1 MASTIA
7 FYTGDGATTDF
18 TVPFDYLAKKFV
30 RVSLGVTILKGGDYG
45 DTSKDYYFLD
55 KTKVRLKVPPQVGE
69 VLTIRRYTSA
79 TDRVVSFKDASV
91 LKATDLDVSAVQTI
105 HIAEEARDIIND
117 ALIKDKEG
125 NWDAK
130 GNRIVNV
137 GTPEADSDAMTYGVY
152 KADALG
158 AYQSKLDAERARDRA
173 VEAETN
179 SKKSEE
185 NAKLSEVNAQASAG
199 TAVSASKH
207 ADAVKVENQAIL
219 QEAKEIRDENKV
231 LDANTKN
238 NANVAQVKANEAK
251 VSETNAKKS
260 EVNSK
265 ESEGNAK
272 ASEGKASAS
281 AELAK
286 QWATKLG
293 ATVDGAEY
301 SAKYYANKANE
312 VLTQVAT
319 DVVNRVTAEGTKQ
332 VGLVSNQGTTSVN
345 AVKAQQTASVNAV
358 VTQQGTSVKAVQ
370 TQQTTSVNAV
380 TAEGTKQVG
389 LVSTEGTK
397 QVDLAKAQVALATQS
412 ASTATAKATIATQQA
427 TLATTKASEA
437 EDSATAANADATKA
451 NASATNAANSAGTA
465 TTQATAASNSAK
477 AAKLSADNAALS
489 KTAAGTSEVNAKAS
503 EVEAKKQADIA
514 KQYADQAVAGQL
526 QADWAQTN
534 STKYD
539 FIKNKPTLG
548 TLSAKNSLAYSELT
562 GVPSSFTPSSHTH
575 PISQI
580 TNLQASLDAKTDDA
594 TLQVDL
600 TAIRESITNVSSKVD
615 GIGDTLSPTYA
626 KKQAILDACDKA
638 LNGTNPVNADDPTF
652 LNQLAEKLSK
662 LGTVRPLGFH
672 YLHPYGTVP
681 ADSIICNG
689 ATYSRALYKG
699 FFDYITTQGW
709 VKTEAEWQE
718 IATRDNGFC
727 PFYSEGD
734 GSTNFRTPKFAPY
747 QQIAITS
754 GDVGNYH
761 KAGLPNITGSV
772 SVSGGECDLS
782 RTSGTF
788 VSSGALTASSY
799 ATTTWTGYSN
809 VDGRYW
815 SELRIS
821 ASNSNKTYGRSSTV
835 QPESHEW
842 VVCVVAYGV
851 ATNVGSVDI
860 QNVMSAVNAVQ
871 ANLTQIPQPR
881 AYVTKTWSS
890 GTEWYRVWS
899 DGFIE
904 QGGHGTGSACTF
916 SKPFSNKNY
925 TFNVNPSNGY
935 SSHPDWIAA
944 YENRP
949 SRTTT
954 GTEISWYE
962 YGDQGWDW
970 RASGY

>member
-55 KTKVRLKVPPQVGE
+55 KTKVRLKVPPQKGGL
-69 VLTIRRYTSA
+69 LTIRRYTSA

-91 LKATDLDVSAVQTI
+91 LKATDLDASAVQTI

-137 GTPEADSDAMTYGVY
+137 GTPKADSDAMTYGVY

-173 VEAETN
+173 IEAETK
-179 SKKSEE
+179 SKKSEG

-207 ADAVKVENQAIL
+207 ADTVKVENQAIL

-231 LDANTKN
+231 LDANTKD

-265 ESEGNAK
+265 KSEGNAK

-281 AELAK
+281 AELSK

-293 ATVDGAEY
+293 ATVDGTEY

-319 DVVNRVTAEGTKQ
+319 DVVKKVTDEGTKQ
-332 VGLVSNQGTTSVN
+332 IGLVSNQGTTSVN
-345 AVKAQQTASVNAV
+345 AVKAQQTASVKAV

-397 QVDLAKAQVALATQS
+397 QVDLAKAQVTIATQS

-437 EDSATAANADATKA
+437 KDSATAASADATKA
-451 NASATNAANSAGTA
+451 KASATNAANSASTA

-503 EVEAKKQADIA
+503 EVEAKRQADIA
-514 KQYADQAVAGQL
+514 KQYADHAVAGQL

-534 STKYD
+534 STKND

-548 TLSAKNSLAYSELT
+548 ALSAKNSLAYKELT
-562 GVPSSFTPSSHTH
+562 GIPTSFTPSSHTH

-580 TNLQASLDAKTDDA
+580 TNLQASLDAKTNDED
-594 TLQVDL
+594 LQVDL
-600 TAIRESITNVSSKVD
+600 TDIRKDITDVYSKID
-615 GIGDTLSPTYA
+615 GINATMGSSYA
-626 KKQAILDACDKA
+626 KKYAILEACKRA
-638 LNGTNPVNADDPTF
+638 LNGTNAADAVDF
-652 LNQLAEKLSK
+652 IGQLANNLSK
-662 LGTVRPLGFH
+662 LGTFRPLGFH
-672 YLHPYGTVP
+672 YLHPYGTAP

-689 ATYSRALYKG
+689 DTYSRDMYKN

-709 VKTEAEWQE
+709 VKTEAEWQK

-727 PFYSEGD
+727 PFYSDGD
-734 GSTNFRTPKFAPY
+734 GSTTFRTPKFAPY
-747 QQIAITS
+747 QQIAMGVTQATT
-754 GDVGNYH
+754 YH
-761 KAGLPNITGSV
+761 QAGVPNIKGSFGARGIETV
-772 SVSGGECDLS
+772 ESSFKGSGCFFFDKNLQFTDEYSGHHSLSVSGGIGFNAGS
-782 RTSGTF
+782 ANQVYGK
-788 VSSGALTASSY
+788 
-799 ATTTWTGYSN
+799 SN
-809 VDGRYW
+809 
-815 SELRIS
+815 
-821 ASNSNKTYGRSSTV
+821 TV
-835 QPESHEW
+835 QPEAHSW
-842 VVCVVAYGV
+842 VMCVVVYNL

-860 QNVMSAVNAVQ
+860 QNVISAVNAVQ
-871 ANLTQIPQPR
+871 AKVDKLPTP
-881 AYVTKTWSS
+881 KTYITETHVS
-890 GTEWYRVWS
+890 GTQGYRIWS

-904 QGGHGTGSACTF
+904 QWGKVYVPGQSSDSTF
-916 SKPFSNKNY
+916 TFQKPFKTTNY
-925 TFNVNPSNGY
+925 NIQTAGWDITDRHACIVSK
-935 SSHPDWIAA
+935 
-944 YENRP
+944 
-949 SRTTT
+949 TTT
-954 GTEISWYE
+954 SATVRAWNNNNDWY
-962 YGDQGWDW
+962 
-970 RASGY
+970 AFGY

>member
-55 KTKVRLKVPPQVGE
+55 KTKVRLKVPPQEGE

-91 LKATDLDVSAVQTI
+91 LKATDLDVSSVQTI

-231 LDANTKN
+231 LDANTKD

-272 ASEGKASAS
+272 VSEGKASAS

-293 ATVDGAEY
+293 ATVDGTEY

-345 AVKAQQTASVNAV
+345 AVKAQQTTSVNAV

-397 QVDLAKAQVALATQS
+397 QVDLAKAQVTIATQS

-427 TLATTKASEA
+427 TIATTKASEA
-437 EDSATAANADATKA
+437 EDSATAASADATKA
-451 NASATNAANSAGTA
+451 KASATNAANSAGTA

-534 STKYD
+534 STKND

-580 TNLQASLDAKTDDA
+580 TNLQASLDAKTNDA
-594 TLQVDL
+594 DLQVDL

-638 LNGTNPVNADDPTF
+638 LNGTNPVNAVDPTF
-652 LNQLAEKLSK
+652 INQLAEKLSK
-662 LGTVRPLGFH
+662 LGTIRPLGFH

-689 ATYSRALYKG
+689 ATYSRALYKD

-718 IATRDNGFC
+718 IATRNNGFC
-727 PFYSEGD
+727 PFYSSGD

-747 QQIAITS
+747 QQVTMGVAQ
-754 GDVGNYH
+754 
-761 KAGLPNITGSV
+761 
-772 SVSGGECDLS
+772 
-782 RTSGTF
+782 
-788 VSSGALTASSY
+788 
-799 ATTTWTGYSN
+799 TTTYHQ
-809 VDGRYW
+809 
-815 SELRIS
+815 
-821 ASNSNKTYGRSSTV
+821 A
-835 QPESHEW
+835 HEW
-842 VVCVVAYGV
+842 VMCVVAYGI

-871 ANLTQIPQPR
+871 ANLTQIESDIAQIPQPR
-881 AYVTKTWSS
+881 TYVTKTWSS

-925 TFNVNPSNGY
+925 TFNVQPSSGY

-954 GTEISWYE
+954 GTVISWYE
-962 YGDQGWDW
+962 GGNQGWDW